1 MQVDKDGKKYIMFR
15 IDVYFPEYC
24 LAVEIDEK
32 GHTDRD
38 PLFEQKEQEALE
50 KKLNCTFIRFKTSKE
65 NFDVNYEFGKIQ
77 MFISQFKDD
86 KIEEIDNEN
95 KELKDEIE
103 KLKLLVVNLSVK
115 NNDDNDKK

>member
-1 MQVDKDGKKYIMFR
+1 
-15 IDVYFPEYC
+15 
-24 LAVEIDEK
+24 
-32 GHTDRD
+32 
-38 PLFEQKEQEALE
+38 
-50 KKLNCTFIRFKTSKE
+50 
-65 NFDVNYEFGKIQ
+65 
-77 MFISQFKDD
+77 MFISQFKDDKIKERDD